1 MLWASLWCSN
11 CKNIDYSVFLVSL
24 FQVRKCQ
31 LKNENNQVLEI
42 QMLCITQRIV
52 LFLLYCFILVYSF
65 IFLSFYCFGDTF
77 DNVLVPASIWRWSA
91 QQYSATFAFKCCRPS
106 YLTIRGHSQSC
117 RCSNQVSSYCVQS
130 HAGLPHYFHK
140 SARFNKGI
148 CSCHLKLVMRQ
159 TWVAKIFH
167 GHIAICEKEA

>member
-65 IFLSFYCFGDTF
+65 IFLSFYCLGNTF

-106 YLTIRGHSQSC
+106 YLTIRAIPSLADVAIKWAAIAFSLMQGCLIIFINLPGST
-117 RCSNQVSSYCVQS
+117 RAFAAAILNWWWGKL
-130 HAGLPHYFHK
+130 GLLKYF
-140 SARFNKGI
+140 
-148 CSCHLKLVMRQ
+148 M
-159 TWVAKIFH
+159 
-167 GHIAICEKEA
+167 AI